1 MTPALFSHR
10 KHWAARLGTA
20 PFLPMTRA
28 EMTALGWDA
37 CDIILVTGDAY
48 IDHPSFGM
56 ALIGRLLEAQ
66 GYRVGI
72 ISQPDW
78 LSVDAFRGLGQPTLY
93 FGVTAGNMDSM
104 VNRYTSDR
112 KVRSDDAYTP
122 NAAPNKRPDRAVTV
136 YAQRCREAYPGTP
149 VIIGSIEA
157 SLRRIAHYDYWSDT
171 VRRSV
176 LPDSKADLLIF
187 GNAERALLEVTHRLS
202 RGENIADIRD
212 VRGTAFM
219 VNRDWKPEANWIEV
233 MSTELDIPGAI
244 DAHVDPYAMTPST
257 LPSPASGGGVGG
269 EGKAP
274 AKARPLPAD
283 LLAHARELRSQQT
296 DAEQFMWG
304 ILRAKRFLDYK
315 FRRQHPV
322 APYILDFYC
331 DELKLAIELD
341 GGQHAD
347 QQPYDEAR
355 TQALKAQGIHV
366 LRFWNNDV
374 LSQTEPVLEG
384 IYQAILALEA
394 PSPLAPPPASPLSP
408 TLSRLRE
415 REQMPSP
422 DQLMGEGNIQPLR
435 FVPKAERLAA
445 RQAERERTVI
455 RLPDY
460 DQVKNNPSFYAHAS
474 RVFHLESNPGNARAM
489 RQAHGVRDVWLN
501 PPPIPLST
509 PDMDAVYDMPYA
521 RAPHPSYGDAKIPA
535 WEMIRFSINI
545 MRGCFGGCTFCSIT
559 EHEGRIIQSRSEDSV
574 IREIE
579 AIRDKTPGFTGI
591 ISDLGGPTAN
601 MYRMACK
608 SKKIET
614 ACRRPSCVFPDVC
627 DNLNTDHTPLI
638 HMYRRARAVP
648 GVKKILI
655 SSGLRYDLAVR
666 SPEYVKELV
675 QHHVGGYLKIAP
687 EHTEPGPLSKM
698 MKPGM
703 GAYDRF
709 KNMFEAASKAVGKK
723 QYLIPYF
730 IAAHPGTTD
739 EDMMN
744 LALWLKKNDFR
755 LDQVQTFLPTPMALA
770 TTMYHT
776 EKNPLKKVLGGKG
789 ESVPVVRQART
800 RRLHKAFLRY
810 HDADNWPL
818 LREALKEM
826 GREDL
831 IGNSKKHLIPLYQPA
846 GTGRQPEG
854 TRAPRAEGARGKP
867 GQGKPGQPRPGQDR
881 SAQPKPGTGKSAPAK
896 AGSGKPATGKPT
908 PSTRGRPP
916 RKGTPTSSG
925 LKPGEDRMPQV
936 PKHPLSQRRGG
947 GKSR

>member
-1 MTPALFSHR
+1 MTHALFSHR
-10 KHWAARLGTA
+10 KHWAARFGTA
-20 PFLPMTRA
+20 PFLPMSRA
-28 EMTALGWDA
+28 EMAALGWDA
-37 CDIILVTGDAY
+37 CDVILVTGDAY

-56 ALIGRLLEAQ
+56 ALVGRLLEAQ

-78 LSVDAFRGLGQPTLY
+78 HSADAFRALGQPTLY

-112 KVRSDDAYTP
+112 KIRSDDAYTA
-122 NAAPNKRPDRAVTV
+122 NAEPNKRPDRAVTV

-187 GNAERALLEVTHRLS
+187 GNAERALLDLTHRLA
-202 RGENIADIRD
+202 RGEKIGDIRD
-212 VRGTAFM
+212 LRGTGFM
-219 VNRDWKPEANWIEV
+219 VPRDWKPPTPEAEIEGGSNWIEIA
-233 MSTELDIPGAI
+233 STDLDTPGAI
-244 DAHVDPYAMTPST
+244 DAHADPYAMAPS
-257 LPSPASGGGVGG
+257 
-269 EGKAP
+269 AP
-274 AKARPLPAD
+274 APQAPAGT
-283 LLAHARELRSQQT
+283 A
-296 DAEQFMWG
+296 
-304 ILRAKRFLDYK
+304 
-315 FRRQHPV
+315 PV
-322 APYILDFYC
+322 
-331 DELKLAIELD
+331 
-341 GGQHAD
+341 
-347 QQPYDEAR
+347 
-355 TQALKAQGIHV
+355 
-366 LRFWNNDV
+366 
-374 LSQTEPVLEG
+374 
-384 IYQAILALEA
+384 
-394 PSPLAPPPASPLSP
+394 
-408 TLSRLRE
+408 RL
-415 REQMPSP
+415 
-422 DQLMGEGNIQPLR
+422 
-435 FVPKAERLAA
+435 VPKAERLAA
-445 RQAERERTVI
+445 RQEVRARTVI

-460 DQVKNNPSFYAHAS
+460 DQVKNNPALYAHAS
-474 RVFHLESNPGNARAM
+474 RVFHLESNPGNARAL
-489 RQAHGVRDVWLN
+489 RQAHGERDVWLN

-509 PDMDAVYDMPYA
+509 QEMDAVYDLPYA
-521 RAPHPSYGDAKIPA
+521 RAPHPSYGDARIPA

-579 AIRDKTPGFTGI
+579 AIRDKTPGFTGV

-601 MYRMACK
+601 MYRLACK
-608 SKKIET
+608 SKRIEQS
-614 ACRRPSCVFPDVC
+614 CRRLSCVFPDIC

-638 HMYRRARAVP
+638 HLYRRARQIP
-648 GVKKILI
+648 GIKKIQI

-687 EHTEPGPLSKM
+687 EHTEAGPLSKM

-709 KNMFEAASKAVGKK
+709 KEMFEAASKAVGKK

-739 EDMMN
+739 EDMLN
-744 LALWLKKNDFR
+744 LALWLKKHDFR

-770 TTMYHT
+770 TAMYHT
-776 EKNPLKKVLGGKG
+776 EKNPLKKVLGGKA
-789 ESVPVVRQART
+789 EAVSVVKQGRT

-831 IGNSKKHLIPLYQPA
+831 IGNSKKHLIPSYQPA
-846 GTGRQPEG
+846 GTGKQPEG
-854 TRAPRAEGARGKP
+854 TRTPRAEGGRAKPASGKP
-867 GQGKPGQPRPGQDR
+867 GSSKPH
-881 SAQPKPGTGKSAPAK
+881 AAKPMPAK
-896 AGSGKPATGKPT
+896 AGADKSGITKPTSGKPAPA
-908 PSTRGRPP
+908 SRGRP
-916 RKGTPTSSG
+916 
-925 LKPGEDRMPQV
+925 PQV